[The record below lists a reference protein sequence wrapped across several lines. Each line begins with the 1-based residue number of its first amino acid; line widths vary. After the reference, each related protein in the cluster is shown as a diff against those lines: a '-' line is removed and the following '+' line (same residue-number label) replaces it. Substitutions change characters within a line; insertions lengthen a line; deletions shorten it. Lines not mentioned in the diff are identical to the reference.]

1 MNFYVYIFFMVC
13 DFQNSSTLSR
23 LLKTVEDFGV
33 AFVKYLECDNQTAN
47 EKTFSFLN
55 ISK

>member
-1 MNFYVYIFFMVC
+1 MYSVFIFFMVR
-13 DFQNSSTLSR
+13 FQNSSTLSR

-47 EKTFSFLN
+47 EKTFSFRN
-55 ISK
+55 IRK

>member
-1 MNFYVYIFFMVC
+1 MNYSVYIFFMVC

-23 LLKTVEDFGV
+23 LLKTVEDFGA